1 MAEEKHT
8 EKEEIITEPQL
19 HADDIDML
27 RYVLEHVRGA
37 TPSSLSAPVFA
48 DEE

>member
-1 MAEEKHT
+1 MAEEKQT
-8 EKEEIITEPQL
+8 EEEVTIEPQL
-19 HADDIDML
+19 HKDDIDAL